1 MALAEDIENFV
12 SLIERMRRYPIEVRQ
27 SFINS
32 FYSRHTAKDGTNKF
46 KKLYQKGKELGK
58 FFSDTKKIL
67 ILSRFTIKD
76 TLSFTELQ
84 QWLGV
89 SSSLLSYDLK
99 KMTELGFLKK
109 VYREERD
116 NKKFSFYTLTTLGE
130 KVVSQIFSLYP
141 KEI

>member
-1 MALAEDIENFV
+1 MNLVNLKDRHI
-12 SLIERMRRYPIEVRQ
+12 LIRITKIDQFIRFF
-27 SFINS
+27 SFIKEFS
-32 FYSRHTAKDGTNKF
+32 ANKF